1 MESSDEEEVIKDLND
16 SIFNRFVLGD
26 TAVESEEPSCPKVEM
41 KQALAQQAVESPW
54 YILLYLYKLY
64 EHNL

>member
-26 TAVESEEPSCPKVEM
+26 TTVESEEPSCPKVEM